1 MPLRKTRKNLIN
13 HSEKS
18 DIYTSIAE
26 PLCTFPVWEAVPML
40 NAMESITVTQLA
52 SADQLPHHDWQ
63 RVAPAGDPFLNRDF
77 LSICEAHGAAGAVFG
92 WEPKHLV
99 ARSGDGRIC
108 GFLPAYLRFNS
119 HGDFIHDWSWA
130 GAYRQLGRSY
140 YPKLLSGLPHTPVTG
155 PRFLLAPDAP
165 VPSTIA
171 ALTRAA
177 REQAAEH
184 DLSSWHVAFPAEE
197 QLTALSDAGL
207 VVSHNVQF
215 HWLDQG
221 FGDFDGF
228 LASFSAEKRR
238 KVRAER
244 RKVCESG
251 LQIET
256 RHGHEV
262 DPREWPTLHRL
273 YAATFEKF
281 GNLPV
286 FSSACFADL
295 ARTLGDRMV
304 LFIARDLGDP
314 VAVAICYRSDEA
326 LFGRYWG
333 SIGRFHSLHFEL
345 CFYRGIAYCLEHGLR
360 RFEPGAGG
368 EHKIARGFVPTTVA
382 SAHWIADPAMAR
394 LIARHLEVQRT
405 GYAAYRD
412 DAAEHLPFRRPL

>member
-1 MPLRKTRKNLIN
+1 
-13 HSEKS
+13 
-18 DIYTSIAE
+18 
-26 PLCTFPVWEAVPML
+26 
-40 NAMESITVTQLA
+40 MESITVTCLA
-52 SADQLPHHDWQ
+52 AAADLPAVDWQ
-63 RVAPAGDPFLNRDF
+63 LIAPAGDPFLNQDF
-77 LSICEAHGAAGAVFG
+77 LSIIEAHGAAGRAHG
-92 WEPKHLV
+92 WLPRHLV
-99 ARSGDGRIC
+99 ARGAGGHIL
-108 GFLPAYLRFNS
+108 GLLPTYLRSNS

-130 GAYRQLGRSY
+130 GAYRQLGRAY

-155 PRFLLAPDAP
+155 PRFLLFPGATAAA
-165 VPSTIA
+165 TMA

-177 REQAAEH
+177 LEQVEELE
-184 DLSSWHVAFPAEE
+184 LSSWHVAFPEAG
-197 QLTALSDAGL
+197 QLAPLGDAGL
-207 VVSHNVQF
+207 IVSHNVQF

-228 LASFSAEKRR
+228 LASFTAEKRR

-244 RKVCESG
+244 RKVQESG
-251 LQIET
+251 LQLEVC
-256 RHGHEV
+256 HGDAV
-262 DPREWPTLHRL
+262 DRDEWPALHRL

-286 FSSACFADL
+286 FSAACFADL
-295 ARTLGDRMV
+295 AHALGDRMV
-304 LFIARDLGDP
+304 LFIARQHGEP

-333 SIGRFHSLHFEL
+333 CAGQFHSLHFEL

-368 EHKIARGFVPTTVA
+368 EHKIARGFVPTTVG

-394 LIARHLEVQRT
+394 LITRHLETQRA

-412 DAAEHLPFRRPL
+412 DAAEHLPFRQTG